1 MKRFFEKIKNW
12 LKTEKVVK
20 RSTLILLCLS
30 VFACGILYTFLVT
43 SDTCNNESD
52 IENVSLTSNTETN
65 IDTYYVDDTEMDN
78 VEYVDVDENDMV
90 FDYSEFDFNIDTYT
104 KVMTYGFRPILKPE
118 ITQYQ
123 LDNIKSTIKNYAN
136 DYYKPY
142 DNLLYLKDSN
152 YFL

>member
-90 FDYSEFDFNIDTYT
+90 FDYSEFDF
-104 KVMTYGFRPILKPE
+104 M
-118 ITQYQ
+118 
-123 LDNIKSTIKNYAN
+123 
-136 DYYKPY
+136 
-142 DNLLYLKDSN
+142 
-152 YFL
+152 